1 MAAGPSTDSRRA
13 CRVGGSRST
22 PIRATSSRTSPQT
35 SAVCF
40 ASTATHSASAGP
52 SPTTATSPCR
62 TGTASRRWTS
72 SSARSADRESRVP
85 PGLEAA
91 GQVRGAMEPKLAEVR
106 GGEAR
111 LVTAVAHDDEP
122 GVRFAE
128 PWVAVLAVGRAAPLE
143 DVAGHDDRAGHG
155 SVARD
160 LRLRADVDE
169 DGARAHLVLRVRR
182 LDAVDDRAGACEE
195 GVDRAHP
202 RTAASNAW

>member
-85 PGLEAA
+85 PGLEAT
-91 GQVRGAMEPKLAEVR
+91 GQVGRAVEAELAQVG
-106 GGEAR
+106 GGEAG
-111 LVTAVAHDDEP
+111 LVAAVAHHDEASLR
-122 GVRFAE
+122 VAE
-128 PWVAVLAVGRAAPLE
+128 PRVAVIAVRGAAPLE
-143 DVAGHDDRAGHG
+143 HVAGDDDRAGHG
-155 SVARD
+155 AAAGD
-160 LRLRADVDE
+160 LALRADVDE
-169 DGARAHLVLRVRR
+169 DGARAHLVARLCR

-195 GVDRAHP
+195 VVDRGHA
-202 RTAASNAW
+202 R